1 MFKFCK
7 FSENYFGLFK
17 DETQDSETQDPTAV
31 YQQPPC
37 ILKDLRELKELMQV
51 AKKQTEMD
59 KELKQL
65 VKQQG

>member
-1 MFKFCK
+1 
-7 FSENYFGLFK
+7 
-17 DETQDSETQDPTAV
+17 
-31 YQQPPC
+31 
-37 ILKDLRELKELMQV
+37 LKDLRELKELMMQV